1 MQISQHGLPKAILA
15 TFCCGGNKTSMGD
28 AVGKDS
34 FQIWAGGMEPQPA
47 ALRSEPGD
55 LHHGGAGFVPPS
67 PLLSVRE
74 RERCGL
80 VSRALT
86 KSWASHV
93 ASQRAAFFQA
103 TGGTALVVWL
113 CPRAPGLQIAT
124 LSQQL
129 WSLVW
134 CRIPGCHA

>member
-1 MQISQHGLPKAILA
+1 METKELKEMQISQHGLPKAVLA

-34 FQIWAGGMEPQPA
+34 FQIWAGGMEQGPA

-74 RERCGL
+74 RERERERCGL
-80 VSRALT
+80 VSSCMSSWWVVLPLGALT
-86 KSWASHV
+86 KSWAALFLPWKDI
-93 ASQRAAFFQA
+93 AS
-103 TGGTALVVWL
+103 L
-113 CPRAPGLQIAT
+113 AT
-124 LSQQL
+124 LRA
-129 WSLVW
+129 V
-134 CRIPGCHA
+134 